1 MWEPPASEG
10 GRGRVAPAVAEGI
23 GRWAVQVQR
32 LWEQGV
38 GLEAMVSAW
47 GLAVT

>member
-1 MWEPPASEG
+1 MGAEG
-10 GRGRVAPAVAEGI
+10 GRGRVAPAAAEGM
-23 GRWAVQVQR
+23 GRWAVQVQG

-38 GLEAMVSAW
+38 GLEAMGSAW